1 MTFIWSLLRHMM
13 LAGKSVLITGAA
25 RRIGA
30 QVARTLHENGA
41 NLILHYRHSAQTAD
55 TLAEQLNNIRNGS
68 VKTLQADLNEYDAI
82 SRLAENS
89 IKAFGQLDVLINN
102 ASSFYPTPVGSIT
115 AQHWDDLMGSN
126 CRAPLFLSQACR
138 QSLELTKGVIINMLD
153 IYASAPLQHH
163 SLYCAAKAASQMLV
177 KSLALELAP
186 EIRVNGIAPG
196 AIMWPENDSDSDS
209 QRAMLQQIPLQ
220 RCGGPESI
228 AKAVLFI
235 IDNDYLSGETI
246 RVDGGRLLNSF

>member
-1 MTFIWSLLRHMM
+1 MI
-13 LAGKSVLITGAA
+13 LAAKSVLITGAA

-30 QVARTLHENGA
+30 QVARTLHQNGA
-41 NLILHYRHSAQTAD
+41 NLILHYRHSAEAAIA
-55 TLAEQLNNIRNGS
+55 LAKELNNIRNGS
-68 VKTLQADLNEYDAI
+68 VKTLQADLNDYDDI
-82 SRLAENS
+82 NRVVEES
-89 IKAFGQLDVLINN
+89 IEAFGQLDVLINN

-115 AQHWDDLMGSN
+115 AKHWEDLMGSN
-126 CRAPLFLSQACR
+126 CRAPLFLSQACCR
-138 QSLELTKGVIINMLD
+138 TLKLTKGLIINMLD
-153 IYASAPLQHH
+153 IYASAPLQDH

-196 AIMWPENDSDSDS
+196 AILWPENDADSDS
-209 QRAMLQQIPLQ
+209 QQAMLQKIPLK
-220 RCGGPESI
+220 RCGDPESI

-235 IDNDYLSGETI
+235 IDNDYLSGEVI

>member
-1 MTFIWSLLRHMM
+1 MM

-41 NLILHYRHSAQTAD
+41 NLILHYRHSAETAG
-55 TLAEQLNNIRNGS
+55 AVAKELNNIRNGS
-68 VKTLQADLNEYDAI
+68 VKTLQADLNDFEAI
-82 SRLAENS
+82 SRLAENAV
-89 IKAFGQLDVLINN
+89 KAFGQLDVLINN
-102 ASSFYPTPVGSIT
+102 ASSFYPTPIGSIT
-115 AQHWDDLMGSN
+115 AQQWDDLTGSN
-126 CRAPLFLSQACR
+126 YRAPLFLSQACR
-138 QSLELTKGVIINMLD
+138 DALKLNDGVIINMLD
-153 IYASAPLQHH
+153 IYASTPLQNH
-163 SLYCAAKAASQMLV
+163 SLYCSAKAASQMLV

-196 AIMWPENDSDSDS
+196 AIMWPENDSDADA
-209 QRAMLQQIPLQ
+209 QQAILQQIPLQ

-235 IDNDYLSGETI
+235 IDNDYLSGEVI

>member
-1 MTFIWSLLRHMM
+1 MM
-13 LAGKSVLITGAA
+13 LAAKSVLITGAA

-41 NLILHYRHSAQTAD
+41 NLILHYRHSAEPAD
-55 TLAEQLNNIRNGS
+55 ALAEQLNNIRDGS
-68 VKTLQADLNEYDAI
+68 VKTLQADLNDSDAL

-89 IKAFGQLDVLINN
+89 VQAFGQLDVLINN

-126 CRAPLFLSQACR
+126 CRIPLFLSQACR
-138 QSLELTKGVIINMLD
+138 DALKLTNGVIINMLD

-163 SLYCAAKAASQMLV
+163 SLYCAAKAANQMLV

-196 AIMWPENDSDSDS
+196 AIIWPENDGDADA
-209 QRAMLQQIPLQ
+209 QQAMLEKIPLQ
-220 RCGGPESI
+220 RCGGAESI

-235 IDNDYLSGETI
+235 IDNDYLTGEVI